1 MTGYRI
7 QDMILSGISNTTRFL
22 ILVCII
28 FIEISSSPFL
38 DLFAVSKFY
47 FDILNTTILI
57 SIVFA
62 LNQNK
67 RYVVTSALLVT
78 PLILSIWL
86 SRVSGL
92 SGIVPVGLFFSILFF
107 IYTAI
112 HILKFILSREYVS
125 LDVILGAI
133 AVYLM
138 MGMVWAISYGF
149 LEIINPDSF
158 NFGSHRESLES
169 YTFIYY
175 SFVTLT
181 TLGYGDITPATPI
194 AQSLTIVEALIGQIY
209 LVVVIAWLVG
219 MFTSEKRLKNQNR
232 SQHPEI

>member
-1 MTGYRI
+1 
-7 QDMILSGISNTTRFL
+7 MILSGISNTTRFL
-22 ILVCII
+22 ILICII
-28 FIEISSSPFL
+28 FLEIAAPPFL
-38 DLFAVSKFY
+38 DLFSDSNIY

-62 LNQNK
+62 LNRNK
-67 RYVVTSALLVT
+67 RYVITSAILVL

-86 SRVSGL
+86 SRVTAIGGL
-92 SGIVPVGLFFSILFF
+92 EPVGLFFGILFF
-107 IYTAI
+107 MYTAI

-125 LDVILGAI
+125 LEVILGSI

-138 MGMVWAISYGF
+138 MGIIWTICYGI
-149 LEIINPDSF
+149 LETIHPGSF
-158 NFGSHRESLES
+158 NFGPHAESIDK
-169 YTFIYY
+169 YTFIYF

-181 TLGYGDITPATPI
+181 TLGYGDISPATSI

-219 MFTSEKRLKNQNR
+219 MFISEKSLKK
-232 SQHPEI
+232 